1 MEKKYMNFH
10 KAQFIWQIIFIA
22 NYDIIKLHFLTFLP
36 NKNEGSL
43 LQDFPASHVWLLEGN
58 ECLWIMPGC
67 LWSIHLIVKGIFSN
81 QHVIEEKQIDHQQFR
96 IDSAF
101 FNGFFGFCLTNPWF
115 RSYCGV
121 VNGDFDGFCHSK
133 IKLSI
138 WNMTARILHVSSCVS
153 SPPCERKKRRQRSH
167 TWRIRFASP
176 KLFEKKL

>member
-1 MEKKYMNFH
+1 MANHIHGKLWYH
-10 KAQFIWQIIFIA
+10 KATCFTFYQIKMRGLVAGFSS
-22 NYDIIKLHFLTFLP
+22 KP
-36 NKNEGSL
+36 
-43 LQDFPASHVWLLEGN
+43 
-58 ECLWIMPGC
+58 CLITGGQWMFMDNAGC
-67 LWSIHLIVKGIFSN
+67 LWSIHLIVKGFFSN

-115 RSYCGV
+115 RSHCGV
-121 VNGDFDGFCHSK
+121 VNGDFVAFCHSK